1 MPKNTFVFL
10 DEDTH
15 AKLKAKADAEGR
27 SVSNYIGR
35 LIESDLKLPLTDKKR
50 GKVKREL
57 EFKEGDI
64 VDIPKSSY
72 SSSKPNMRVKVVAV
86 SKTWALVRNA
96 EYPGSMP
103 FVASMRD
110 LRHIPSTTQPAND
123 DAHEVTA

>member
-35 LIESDLKLPLTDKKR
+35 LIEADLNVPLTDKKR
-50 GKVKREL
+50 GKPRKKL
-57 EFKEGDI
+57 EFKKGDI
-64 VDIPKSSY
+64 VIIPRSSY
-72 SSSKPNMRVKVVAV
+72 GSTKPNMRVKVLAAT
-86 SKTWALVRNA
+86 KTWALVRNA
-96 EYPGSMP
+96 EYSGSMP

-110 LRHIPSTTQPAND
+110 LRHIATTPQRESVDGQEEA
-123 DAHEVTA
+123 T

>member
-35 LIESDLKLPLTDKKR
+35 LIEADLNVPLTDKKR
-50 GKVKREL
+50 GKPRKKL

-64 VDIPKSSY
+64 VIIPRSSY
-72 SSSKPNMRVKVVAV
+72 GSIKTNMSVKFLSAT
-86 SKTWALVRNA
+86 KTLAQVRND
-96 EYPGSMP
+96 ECSCINH
-103 FVASMRD
+103 FV
-110 LRHIPSTTQPAND
+110 
-123 DAHEVTA
+123 